1 MGSNG
6 AMGAVRVANEVI
18 ASIAALA
25 ACEIEGVSGMDE
37 AAARHFGDW
46 VRRQTAHRGVRVQL
60 EADRSIHLDV
70 FITVDSEAKLAQV
83 ANAVQDNVVEA
94 TERMLGLEVGEVE
107 VLSYHAGEGATTPDV
122 AAFAGQLVRGVIA
135 NREKLDAILSEAS
148 DNWKLEQMA
157 KVDRIVLR
165 IAVYEITIDRRVPT
179 KAAINESIEL
189 AKTFSGDE
197 AGRFVNGILGRV
209 AATVT

>member
-37 AAARHFGDW
+37 TSARHFGDW
-46 VRRQTAHRGVRVQL
+46 VRRQTAHRGVRVQV

-94 TERMLGLEVGEVE
+94 TERMLGLEVGEVN
-107 VLSYHAGEGATTPDV
+107 VFVSSI
-122 AAFAGQLVRGVIA
+122 AFA
-135 NREKLDAILSEAS
+135 S
-148 DNWKLEQMA
+148 
-157 KVDRIVLR
+157 
-165 IAVYEITIDRRVPT
+165 
-179 KAAINESIEL
+179 
-189 AKTFSGDE
+189 
-197 AGRFVNGILGRV
+197 
-209 AATVT
+209 